1 VRRTYRRRGA
11 NAAVIESEAFGEL
24 AVTSISRNLVWL
36 FQAAQRLKKSRPVG
50 GDRPAIDKVA
60 VVGAG
65 IMGGGI
71 AWALARAGITVRLK
85 DINWEAL
92 ARGTAAAASAF
103 RSLVKR
109 RKMTRFEMT
118 MAMHRICPTV
128 ESTGFGDVD
137 LVIEAVAEDM
147 EIKKKVLADIED
159 HVRPDTIICT
169 NTSSLSLGEMSEA
182 LKHPER
188 FVGLHFFNPVPRM
201 PLVEVVG
208 GPRTSNETVVAAAEL
223 VNRIGKTPL
232 LVGDCAGFLVNRILL
247 PYLVESA
254 WMFQEGVR
262 PQRIDR
268 LLEAFGMPMGPLAL
282 VDEVG
287 LDVGFKVAKVLE
299 DAYGQRMHVPQALGA
314 VAESGE
320 FLGRKSGAGFYRY
333 RKGRKKPNRRVEKFA
348 RDARREDGATVRQ
361 LTDDE
366 IVDRAILIMV
376 NEAARCLQEGV
387 IADPE
392 ALDMAMVMGTGF
404 APFRGGLLKYADE
417 RGVAHIRD
425 RLAELATEFG
435 DRFKA
440 APLIEEIAGNGGR
453 FYTDQAA

>member
-1 VRRTYRRRGA
+1 
-11 NAAVIESEAFGEL
+11 
-24 AVTSISRNLVWL
+24 
-36 FQAAQRLKKSRPVG
+36 
-50 GDRPAIDKVA
+50 
-60 VVGAG
+60 
-65 IMGGGI
+65 
-71 AWALARAGITVRLK
+71 
-85 DINWEAL
+85 
-92 ARGTAAAASAF
+92 
-103 RSLVKR
+103 
-109 RKMTRFEMT
+109 MTQFEMT
-118 MAMHRICPTV
+118 LAMHRICPTV

-147 EIKKKVLADIED
+147 EIKKQVLAEIEQL
-159 HVRPDTIICT
+159 VRPDTIICT
-169 NTSSLSLGEMSEA
+169 NTSALSLGELSEA
-182 LKHPER
+182 LQRPER

-208 GPRTSNETVVAAAEL
+208 GPRTANETVVAAAEL
-223 VNRIGKTPL
+223 VKRIGKTPI

-247 PYLVESA
+247 PYLIESA

-262 PQRIDR
+262 PERIDR
-268 LLEAFGMPMGPLAL
+268 LLEDFGMPMGPLAL

-299 DAYGQRMHVPQALGA
+299 DAYGQRMRVPQALGA

-333 RKGRKKPNRRVEKFA
+333 RNGRKKPNRRVERFA
-348 RDARREDGATVRQ
+348 RDARREDGIAARQ

-392 ALDMAMVMGTGF
+392 SLDMAMVLGTGF
-404 APFRGGLLKYADE
+404 APFRGGLLKYADD
-417 RGVAHIRD
+417 RGVASIRD
-425 RLAELATEFG
+425 RLGELATEFG

-453 FYTDQAA
+453 FYAAHG